1 MVWRNASSADL
12 EGYSISNHQIIGAG
26 HMGAVGLDWQT
37 VTTGKFG
44 SAPDGLIMQT
54 QLALSNDNGAA

>member
-12 EGYSISNHQIIGAG
+12 EGYSISNHQIIGAN

-37 VTTGKFG
+37 VNNHRHVHR
-44 SAPDGLIMQT
+44 SER
-54 QLALSNDNGAA
+54 